1 MRKHHYKTSEV
12 RPAPVNADIN
22 VTPLVDVCLV
32 LLIIFMVITPL
43 LQKGVDVAL
52 PTTGIPDKIPETEK
66 QLTVAI
72 KMDGSIFIGPDWIP
86 KNQVQTK
93 LKTIKRGRVDPDV
106 GRGRLVGRCASLASC
121 AAISHFLLRE
131 NLRRRE
137 WPAQSPHTIGGH
149 EWRSHAGPGLPGS
162 RAQWRRAEDLGEFLA
177 SMRAGKICG

>member
-1 MRKHHYKTSEV
+1 MKKHQYSTGQVK
-12 RPAPVNADIN
+12 PAPVNSDIN

-66 QLTVAI
+66 QLVVAI

-93 LKTIKRGRVDPDV
+93 LKTIKTESPQKEIVVKGDKRLKYKDV
-106 GRGRLVGRCASLASC
+106 REVMRMLNDAGFTNVGLITMKKES
-121 AAISHFLLRE
+121 
-131 NLRRRE
+131 
-137 WPAQSPHTIGGH
+137 
-149 EWRSHAGPGLPGS
+149 
-162 RAQWRRAEDLGEFLA
+162 
-177 SMRAGKICG
+177 